1 MTRIERKLS
10 ALESETATLRQ
21 MLSDLMAHMG
31 VRQDG
36 RRTVAELG
44 MLARDKARRITEKQ
58 QEKVL

>member
-44 MLARDKARRITEKQ
+44 LAARSDARKMKAK
-58 QEKVL
+58 QEKAA